1 MRGSTAIRLL
11 REREA
16 VEGLVSVTVISCT
29 GNASHES
36 SKLLESGANL
46 VWNKPFPSAEDG
58 SMQRDVAMLL
68 PHRDRTNGKKVR
80 VRSLKTEPEEWAPSH
95 SAC

>member
-80 VRSLKTEPEEWAPSH
+80 VRSLKTESEEWARSH